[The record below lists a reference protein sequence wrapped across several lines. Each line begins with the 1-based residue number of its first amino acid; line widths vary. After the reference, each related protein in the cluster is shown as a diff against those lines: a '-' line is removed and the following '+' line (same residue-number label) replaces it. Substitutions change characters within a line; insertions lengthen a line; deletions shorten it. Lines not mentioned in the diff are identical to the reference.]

1 MARKLRLEFPGAC
14 YHVINRGNYRA
25 DIFRTDG
32 AKSAF
37 EACLFEA
44 CEKSGWR
51 LHAFVL
57 MGNHYHLALETPE
70 GNLVSGMQWLQA
82 TFANRFNRLRGE
94 RGHLFQGRYKSLLV
108 EEGAALGQVC
118 HYIHL
123 NPVRAGI
130 TTVDG
135 LGAYRHGS
143 FWYLTRPG
151 HRPAFLQM
159 DTALR
164 EAGELPDT
172 KAGWSNYARYLAWQ
186 ATDGPAGRNK
196 AYVAMSK
203 GWALGSEEFK
213 RSLLQD
219 HSVAEATRAWDAVGA
234 REMRESRWRNA
245 LRQALRELG
254 KGSAEIESDRK
265 SAPWKVAIAA
275 WLKQRSQ
282 VPNRW
287 LCEQLH
293 MGTPVAVSHHTGLLK
308 RDPAHPAAKTLRVLT
323 LNIKT

>member
-32 AKSAF
+32 AKAAF
-37 EACLFEA
+37 ETCLFEA

-57 MGNHYHLALETPE
+57 MSNHYHLALETPE

-151 HRPAFLQM
+151 RRPDCLQV

-172 KAGWSNYARYLAWQ
+172 KAGWSSYARYLAWRQ
-186 ATDGPAGRNK
+186 
-196 AYVAMSK
+196 SK
-203 GWALGSEEFK
+203 GVRF
-213 RSLLQD
+213 
-219 HSVAEATRAWDAVGA
+219 
-234 REMRESRWRNA
+234 
-245 LRQALRELG
+245 
-254 KGSAEIESDRK
+254 
-265 SAPWKVAIAA
+265 
-275 WLKQRSQ
+275 
-282 VPNRW
+282 
-287 LCEQLH
+287 
-293 MGTPVAVSHHTGLLK
+293 
-308 RDPAHPAAKTLRVLT
+308 
-323 LNIKT
+323 